1 MPIPER
7 MLTSM
12 KQAQR
17 VVLIAHVSP
26 DGDTLGSALALRLAL
41 LAIGAV
47 ADVVCQDAVPELYA
61 TLPGAGTVVPPE
73 KVAGRVYDLAVA
85 VDVSDALRMGDCS
98 PVFEAAR
105 SRMVVDHH
113 GTNTRF
119 GEENWVDPD
128 ASATGVLVLQL
139 VRALGA
145 ELTPEIARCLF
156 VALSTDTG
164 HFQYQNTNA
173 QALRAALRQAPNVIL
188 LGEMRDYE
196 TISTALTA
204 AETGHAL
211 FSTLHTVGAAKTID
225 RIIDVF
231 PANQQQQTRIQL
243 SMVLKA
249 VVSQQLIPTV
259 DGSLV
264 PAFEVMVVNS
274 AVQNMIREGKVHQLD
289 NVIYG
294 GQTQGMMTMD
304 GEIFRLYREGRI
316 SKENAVLYSLNAE
329 QMRKRLM

>member
-7 MLTSM
+7 MLTAM

-139 VRALGA
+139 VRALDA

-173 QALRAALRQAPNVIL
+173 QALRAAADCVEAR
-188 LGEMRDYE
+188 
-196 TISTALTA
+196 
-204 AETGHAL
+204 
-211 FSTLHTVGAAKTID
+211 
-225 RIIDVF
+225 IDV
-231 PANQQQQTRIQL
+231 AQIT
-243 SMVLKA
+243 
-249 VVSQQLIPTV
+249 
-259 DGSLV
+259 
-264 PAFEVMVVNS
+264 
-274 AVQNMIREGKVHQLD
+274 EG
-289 NVIYG
+289 
-294 GQTQGMMTMD
+294 
-304 GEIFRLYREGRI
+304 LYRERPRAKTELLACALRSLTFERGGRLAYMQLSRADFERCGASDAMSEGLI
-316 SKENAVLYSLNAE
+316 NYAIETQGVKVAFLARENDAGVKFSLRSRPPYDVAAVCQRFGGGGHIFAAGCTIAAPLDEAVSSMLAAIDVG
-329 QMRKRLM
+329 

>member
-7 MLTSM
+7 MLTAM

-173 QALRAALRQAPNVIL
+173 QALRAAADCV
-188 LGEMRDYE
+188 E
-196 TISTALTA
+196 A
-204 AETGHAL
+204 H
-211 FSTLHTVGAAKTID
+211 
-225 RIIDVF
+225 IDV
-231 PANQQQQTRIQL
+231 AQIT
-243 SMVLKA
+243 
-249 VVSQQLIPTV
+249 
-259 DGSLV
+259 
-264 PAFEVMVVNS
+264 
-274 AVQNMIREGKVHQLD
+274 EG
-289 NVIYG
+289 
-294 GQTQGMMTMD
+294 
-304 GEIFRLYREGRI
+304 LYRERPRAKTELLACALRSLTFERGGRLAYMKLSRADFERCGASDAMSEGLI
-316 SKENAVLYSLNAE
+316 NYAIETQGVKVAFLARENDAGVKFSLRSRPPYDVAAVCQRFGGGGHVFAAGCTIAAPLDEAVSSMLAAIDVG
-329 QMRKRLM
+329 

>member
-41 LAIGAV
+41 LAVGAV

-139 VRALGA
+139 VRALDA

-173 QALRAALRQAPNVIL
+173 QALRAAADCVEAR
-188 LGEMRDYE
+188 
-196 TISTALTA
+196 
-204 AETGHAL
+204 
-211 FSTLHTVGAAKTID
+211 
-225 RIIDVF
+225 IDV
-231 PANQQQQTRIQL
+231 AQIT
-243 SMVLKA
+243 
-249 VVSQQLIPTV
+249 
-259 DGSLV
+259 
-264 PAFEVMVVNS
+264 
-274 AVQNMIREGKVHQLD
+274 EG
-289 NVIYG
+289 
-294 GQTQGMMTMD
+294 
-304 GEIFRLYREGRI
+304 LYRERPRAKTELLACALRSLRFERGGRLAYMQLSRADFERCGASDAMSEGLI
-316 SKENAVLYSLNAE
+316 NYAIETQGVKVAFLARENGAGVKFSLRSRPPYDVAAVC
-329 QMRKRLM
+329 KRFGGGGHVFAAGCTIAAPLDEAIPAMLAAIDVG

>member
-7 MLTSM
+7 MLTAM

-139 VRALGA
+139 VRALDA

-173 QALRAALRQAPNVIL
+173 QALRAAADCVEAR
-188 LGEMRDYE
+188 
-196 TISTALTA
+196 
-204 AETGHAL
+204 
-211 FSTLHTVGAAKTID
+211 
-225 RIIDVF
+225 IDV
-231 PANQQQQTRIQL
+231 AQIT
-243 SMVLKA
+243 
-249 VVSQQLIPTV
+249 
-259 DGSLV
+259 
-264 PAFEVMVVNS
+264 
-274 AVQNMIREGKVHQLD
+274 EG
-289 NVIYG
+289 
-294 GQTQGMMTMD
+294 
-304 GEIFRLYREGRI
+304 LYRERPRAKTELLACALRSLRFERGGRLAYMKLSRADFERCGASDAMSEGLI
-316 SKENAVLYSLNAE
+316 NYAIETQGVKVAFLARENGAGVKFSLRSRPPYDVAAVCKRFGGGGHVFAAGCTIAASLDEAVSS
-329 QMRKRLM
+329 MLAAIDVG

>member
-139 VRALGA
+139 VRALDA

-173 QALRAALRQAPNVIL
+173 QALRAAADCVEAR
-188 LGEMRDYE
+188 
-196 TISTALTA
+196 
-204 AETGHAL
+204 
-211 FSTLHTVGAAKTID
+211 
-225 RIIDVF
+225 IDV
-231 PANQQQQTRIQL
+231 AQIT
-243 SMVLKA
+243 
-249 VVSQQLIPTV
+249 
-259 DGSLV
+259 
-264 PAFEVMVVNS
+264 
-274 AVQNMIREGKVHQLD
+274 EG
-289 NVIYG
+289 
-294 GQTQGMMTMD
+294 
-304 GEIFRLYREGRI
+304 LYRERPRAKTELLACALRSLRFERGGRLAYMQLSRADFERCGASDAMSEGLI
-316 SKENAVLYSLNAE
+316 NYAIETQGVKVAFLARENGAGVKFSLRSRPPYDVAAVC
-329 QMRKRLM
+329 KRFGGGGHVFAAGCTIAAPLDEAIPAMLAAIDVG

>member
-7 MLTSM
+7 MLTAM

-139 VRALGA
+139 VRALDA

-173 QALRAALRQAPNVIL
+173 QALRAAADCVEAR
-188 LGEMRDYE
+188 
-196 TISTALTA
+196 
-204 AETGHAL
+204 
-211 FSTLHTVGAAKTID
+211 
-225 RIIDVF
+225 IDV
-231 PANQQQQTRIQL
+231 AQIT
-243 SMVLKA
+243 
-249 VVSQQLIPTV
+249 
-259 DGSLV
+259 
-264 PAFEVMVVNS
+264 
-274 AVQNMIREGKVHQLD
+274 EG
-289 NVIYG
+289 
-294 GQTQGMMTMD
+294 
-304 GEIFRLYREGRI
+304 LYRERPRAKTELLACALRSLTFERGGRLAYMQLSRADFERCGASDAMSEGLI
-316 SKENAVLYSLNAE
+316 NYAIETQGVKVAFLARENDAGVKFSLRSRPPYDVAAVCKRFGGGGHVFAAGCTIAASLDEAVSS
-329 QMRKRLM
+329 MLAAIDVG

>member
-139 VRALGA
+139 VRALDA

-173 QALRAALRQAPNVIL
+173 QALRAAADCVEAR
-188 LGEMRDYE
+188 
-196 TISTALTA
+196 
-204 AETGHAL
+204 
-211 FSTLHTVGAAKTID
+211 
-225 RIIDVF
+225 IDV
-231 PANQQQQTRIQL
+231 AQIT
-243 SMVLKA
+243 
-249 VVSQQLIPTV
+249 
-259 DGSLV
+259 
-264 PAFEVMVVNS
+264 
-274 AVQNMIREGKVHQLD
+274 EG
-289 NVIYG
+289 
-294 GQTQGMMTMD
+294 
-304 GEIFRLYREGRI
+304 LYRERPRAKTELLACALRSLRFERGGRLAYMQLSRADFERCGASDAMSEGLI
-316 SKENAVLYSLNAE
+316 NYAIETQGVKVAFLARENDAGVKFSLRSRPPYDVAAVC
-329 QMRKRLM
+329 KRFGGGGHIFAAGCTIAAPLDEAVSSMLAAIDVG

>member
-7 MLTSM
+7 MLTAM

-139 VRALGA
+139 VRALDA

-173 QALRAALRQAPNVIL
+173 QALRAAADCVEAR
-188 LGEMRDYE
+188 
-196 TISTALTA
+196 
-204 AETGHAL
+204 
-211 FSTLHTVGAAKTID
+211 
-225 RIIDVF
+225 IDV
-231 PANQQQQTRIQL
+231 AQIT
-243 SMVLKA
+243 
-249 VVSQQLIPTV
+249 
-259 DGSLV
+259 
-264 PAFEVMVVNS
+264 
-274 AVQNMIREGKVHQLD
+274 EG
-289 NVIYG
+289 
-294 GQTQGMMTMD
+294 
-304 GEIFRLYREGRI
+304 LYRERPRAKTELLACALRSLRFERGGRLAYMQLSRADFERCGASDAMSEGLI
-316 SKENAVLYSLNAE
+316 NYAIETQGVKVAFLARENGAGVKFSLRSRPPYDVAAVCKRFGGGGHVFAAGCTIAASLDEAVSS
-329 QMRKRLM
+329 MLAAIDVG

>member
-7 MLTSM
+7 MLTAM

-139 VRALGA
+139 VRALDA

-156 VALSTDTG
+156 VAMSTDTG

-173 QALRAALRQAPNVIL
+173 QVMRAAADCVEA
-188 LGEMRDYE
+188 G
-196 TISTALTA
+196 
-204 AETGHAL
+204 
-211 FSTLHTVGAAKTID
+211 
-225 RIIDVF
+225 IDV
-231 PANQQQQTRIQL
+231 ARI
-243 SMVLKA
+243 
-249 VVSQQLIPTV
+249 T
-259 DGSLV
+259 
-264 PAFEVMVVNS
+264 
-274 AVQNMIREGKVHQLD
+274 EG
-289 NVIYG
+289 
-294 GQTQGMMTMD
+294 
-304 GEIFRLYREGRI
+304 LYRERPRAKTELLACALRSLTFERDGHLAYMKLSRADFERCGASDAMSEGLI
-316 SKENAVLYSLNAE
+316 NYAIETQGVKVAFLARENDAGVKFSLRSRPPYDVTAVCQRFGGGGHIFAAGCTIAASLDEAVSS
-329 QMRKRLM
+329 MLAAIDVG